1 MKILSA
7 EQIKTAD
14 KYTISHEPISSID
27 LMERA
32 VQVFTNTM
40 SVHLNQKNEISFFCG
55 PGNNGGD
62 GLGIAR
68 ILHTKNFNV
77 KVFLVEANKYS
88 VDNLINQERLKE
100 MGFKINFLNDEN
112 DFPNL
117 SSNTIIIDAIFGSGL
132 NKPLEGIY
140 AKLVDYLNAHP
151 NLKYAVDN
159 PSGLL
164 ADLPSLEPIIKADYT
179 YTFQTPKLAFLLPE
193 NQEYIGNWD
202 VLDIQLH
209 PEILNNLHTDNHII
223 DSKLIKNLLKD
234 RARFSHKGT
243 YGHTLVVAGSKGKMG
258 AAILT
263 SKAAMKSGSGLVS
276 AFIPNCGY
284 SIMQTAVPEVICHI
298 DQREEF
304 ISSKPEH
311 LQEYTTIAIG
321 PGIGNHLETC
331 TLLEIIVK
339 RFKKPMV
346 LDADALNIISENK
359 HLVSLLPAKS
369 ILTPHPKE
377 FERLVGKSNNGFER
391 LEKLKDFCK
400 KNKLIVVLK
409 DAYTAICNEEG
420 LTYFNISGNSGMATG
435 GSGDVLTG
443 IIAGLVS
450 QKYDPFHAA
459 ILGCYVH
466 GTAGDMALNHESVES
481 LIASNII
488 ENMGNAFNKIRTSLN
503 SKE

>member
-7 EQIKTAD
+7 KQIKVAD
-14 KYTISHEPISSID
+14 EYTISNEPISSID

-32 VQVFTNTM
+32 VQVFTNKILINLSQT
-40 SVHLNQKNEISFFCG
+40 NEIFVFCG

-68 ILHTKNFNV
+68 ILHTKKLNI
-77 KVFLVEANKYS
+77 KVFLVETDKYS

-100 MGFKINFLNDEN
+100 IGFKINLISDEN

-117 SSNTIIIDAIFGSGL
+117 EPNIIVIDALFGSGL
-132 NKPLEGIY
+132 NKSLEGIY
-140 AKLVDYLNAHP
+140 GKIVNYLNTQS
-151 NLKYAVDN
+151 NVKYAVDI
-159 PSGLL
+159 PSGLF
-164 ADLPSLEPIIKADYT
+164 ADSISLQPIVRANYT
-179 YTFQTPKLAFLLPE
+179 YSFQTPKLAFLLPD
-193 NQEYIGNWD
+193 NQENIGDWD
-202 VLDIQLH
+202 ILDIQLH
-209 PEILNNLHTDNHII
+209 PEIISSLHTSNYTI
-223 DSKLIKNLLKD
+223 DLQFAKSILKN
-234 RARFSHKGT
+234 RVRFSHKGT

-284 SIMQTAVPEVICHI
+284 SIMQTAVPEVMCHI

-311 LQEYTTIAIG
+311 LKEYATIAVG
-321 PGIGNHLETC
+321 PGIGNHQETC

-339 RFKKPMV
+339 RYKKSMV

-359 HLVSLLPAKS
+359 HLLNLLPPKS

-377 FERLVGKSNNGFER
+377 FERLVGKSDNGFER

-400 KNKLIVVLK
+400 KYKLIVVLK

-420 LTYFNISGNSGMATG
+420 LTYFNITGNSGMATG

-466 GTAGDMALNHESVES
+466 GTAGDIALKHESVES

-488 ENMGNAFNKIRTSLN
+488 ENIGNAFNKIRSSSN
-503 SKE
+503 SDE

>member
-7 EQIKTAD
+7 KQIKVAD
-14 KYTISHEPISSID
+14 EYTISNEPIASID

-32 VQVFTNTM
+32 VQVFVNKI
-40 SVHLNQKNEISFFCG
+40 SVNLKLSNDIAVFCG

-77 KVFLVEANKYS
+77 KVFLVEAEKYS
-88 VDNLINQERLKE
+88 IDNLVNQERLKE
-100 MGFKINFLNDEN
+100 VGFKINFISDEK
-112 DFPNL
+112 DFSDLQPN
-117 SSNTIIIDAIFGSGL
+117 TVIIDALFGSGL
-132 NKPLEGIY
+132 SKPLEGIY
-140 AKLVDYLNAHP
+140 AKLVNFLNNQP
-151 NLKYAVDN
+151 ITKYAVDI
-159 PSGLL
+159 PSGLI
-164 ADLPSLEPIIKADYT
+164 ADAPSFQPIIKADYT

-193 NQEYIGNWD
+193 NQESIGNWS

-209 PEILNNLHTDNHII
+209 PEILENLNSENHII
-223 DSKLIKNLLKD
+223 DSHLIKDLLKN

-263 SKAAMKSGSGLVS
+263 SKAAIKAGAGLVS

-284 SIMQTAVPEVICHI
+284 SIMQTAVPEVMCHI

-304 ISSKPEH
+304 ISSKPEN
-311 LQEYTTIAIG
+311 LNEYTTIALG
-321 PGIGNHLETC
+321 PGIGTHQETC
-331 TLLEIIVK
+331 TLLEILIK
-339 RFKKPMV
+339 RFQKPMV

-359 HLVSLLPAKS
+359 NLLSILPPKS

-391 LEKLKDFCK
+391 LEKLKNFCK
-400 KNKLIVVLK
+400 KYKLIVVLK

-420 LTYFNISGNSGMATG
+420 LTYFNITGNPGMATG

-450 QKYDPFHAA
+450 QKYEPFNAA
-459 ILGCYVH
+459 IIGCFIH
-466 GTAGDMALNHESVES
+466 GTAGDIALYNESVES

-488 ENMGNAFNKIRTSLN
+488 ENIGNAFNKIRTP
-503 SKE
+503 